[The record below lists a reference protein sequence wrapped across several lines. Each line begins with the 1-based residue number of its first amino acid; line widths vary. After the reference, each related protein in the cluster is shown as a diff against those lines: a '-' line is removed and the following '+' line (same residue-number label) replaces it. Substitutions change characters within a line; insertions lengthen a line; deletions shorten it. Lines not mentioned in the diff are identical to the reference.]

1 MDIRSGPD
9 ALWGLRSFNSVC
21 TPSAVT
27 LMLGMVGAWLGPFD
41 VFTGVSSFVNTEQY
55 CVLRIFAFP
64 TASAIRTPSD
74 LNGETEQEAF
84 FLDFT

>member
-1 MDIRSGPD
+1 M
-9 ALWGLRSFNSVC
+9 GLEVCNSLC

-27 LMLGMVGAWLGPFD
+27 LMLGMVGAWVGPFD
-41 VFTGVSSFVNTEQY
+41 VFTGFSSFVNTEQY
-55 CVLRIFAFP
+55 CLLRIFAFP

-74 LNGETEQEAF
+74 LSGETVQESF